1 MQHYDEHQEVNTKL
15 DIRVWKK
22 IGKVMLKKKVP
33 LIILIISSLF
43 LAFFDIL
50 YPLLN
55 SYAIKTFFGE
65 VPDYTHKTTFIIVY
79 ITTAVMFGL
88 VVFGFIKAAGTLEV
102 EIGYELRKQA
112 FNKVQVLSYNYFDKT
127 PGGWIIARLTN
138 DSRRLSGIV
147 SWGTMEGVWSMA
159 TMLGALVVMFIIK
172 WQLAL
177 IMLGLIGLIFLI
189 SIFFRRKILK
199 EHREIRRTNSQ
210 ITASYNEGI
219 MGNKTSKTLVL
230 ERHNFEGFHNL
241 ADDMKRKSIRAVFYS
256 SIFWPILIVVSYT
269 GLMFILNIGG
279 DMVIKDIIDVAT
291 LYLFV
296 SYSLRFF
303 DPVIAL
309 ANILA
314 ELQQAQAAA
323 ERIVSLIEEEPQIV
337 DLPEIKEKYGDIL
350 HLKVE
355 NYLEIKGNVSFKNVT
370 FSYVKDEIILDN
382 FNLEVKEGESIALV
396 GATGSGKSTIVNLV
410 CRFYEPTAG
419 EILIDG
425 NNYKNIALGNLR
437 ANLGYVLQTPHLF
450 NMSVL
455 DNIRYGRKDATLDEV
470 ISVSKA
476 VGAHEFISKME
487 NGYDT
492 FVGEEGSLLSAG
504 ERQLISFARA
514 LLVDPK
520 ILVLDEATSSID
532 TETEKAI
539 LGAIEKVMKG
549 RTTFIVAHRLSTI
562 TNVDKILVIDQGKIK
577 EQGTHNEL
585 LQLEGEYY
593 ELYKNQFI
601 EETIDKSSKK
611 AES

>member
-112 FNKVQVLSYNYFDKT
+112 FNNVQVLSYNYFDKT

-562 TNVDKILVIDQGKIK
+562 RNVSKILVIDKGKII
-577 EQGTHNEL
+577 ESGTHQEL
-585 LQLEGEYY
+585 IDLKGQYY
-593 ELYKNQFI
+593 TLYKNQFI
-601 EETIDKSSKK
+601 DEQVSKSVR
-611 AES
+611 

>member
-562 TNVDKILVIDQGKIK
+562 RNVSKILVIDKGKII
-577 EQGTHNEL
+577 ESGTHQEL
-585 LQLEGEYY
+585 IDLKGQYY
-593 ELYKNQFI
+593 TLYKNQFI
-601 EETIDKSSKK
+601 DEQVSKSVR
-611 AES
+611 

>member
-1 MQHYDEHQEVNTKL
+1 
-15 DIRVWKK
+15 
-22 IGKVMLKKKVP
+22 MLKKKVP

-562 TNVDKILVIDQGKIK
+562 RNVSKILVIDKGKII
-577 EQGTHNEL
+577 ESGTHQEL
-585 LQLEGEYY
+585 IDLKGQYY
-593 ELYKNQFI
+593 TLYKNQFI
-601 EETIDKSSKK
+601 DEQVSKSVR
-611 AES
+611 

>member
-1 MQHYDEHQEVNTKL
+1 
-15 DIRVWKK
+15 
-22 IGKVMLKKKVP
+22 MLKKKVP

-437 ANLGYVLQTPHLF
+437 ANLGYVLQTPHLL

-562 TNVDKILVIDQGKIK
+562 RNVSKILVIDKGKII
-577 EQGTHNEL
+577 ESGTHQEL
-585 LQLEGEYY
+585 IDLKGQYY
-593 ELYKNQFI
+593 TLYKNQFI
-601 EETIDKSSKK
+601 DEQVSKSVR
-611 AES
+611 

>member
-127 PGGWIIARLTN
+127 PGGWIISRLTN

-199 EHREIRRTNSQ
+199 AHREIRKTNSQ

-504 ERQLISFARA
+504 ERQLSSFARA

-562 TNVDKILVIDQGKIK
+562 RNVSKILVIDKGKII
-577 EQGTHNEL
+577 ESGTHQEL
-585 LQLEGEYY
+585 IDLKGQYY
-593 ELYKNQFI
+593 TLYKNQFI
-601 EETIDKSSKK
+601 DEQVSKSVR
-611 AES
+611 

>member
-1 MQHYDEHQEVNTKL
+1 
-15 DIRVWKK
+15 
-22 IGKVMLKKKVP
+22 
-33 LIILIISSLF
+33 
-43 LAFFDIL
+43 
-50 YPLLN
+50 
-55 SYAIKTFFGE
+55 
-65 VPDYTHKTTFIIVY
+65 
-79 ITTAVMFGL
+79 
-88 VVFGFIKAAGTLEV
+88 
-102 EIGYELRKQA
+102 
-112 FNKVQVLSYNYFDKT
+112 
-127 PGGWIIARLTN
+127 
-138 DSRRLSGIV
+138 
-147 SWGTMEGVWSMA
+147 
-159 TMLGALVVMFIIK
+159 MFIIK

-562 TNVDKILVIDQGKIK
+562 RNVSKILVIDKGKII
-577 EQGTHNEL
+577 ESGTHQEL
-585 LQLEGEYY
+585 IDLKGQYY
-593 ELYKNQFI
+593 TLYKNQFI
-601 EETIDKSSKK
+601 DEQVSKSVR
-611 AES
+611 

>member
-1 MQHYDEHQEVNTKL
+1 MQNFDEHQEVHTKL

-22 IGKVMLKKKVP
+22 ILKVMLQKKVP
-33 LIILIISSLF
+33 LIMLIVSSLL
-43 LAFFDIL
+43 LAFFDVL

-65 VPDYTHKTTFIIVY
+65 TPNYSTKIPFIIVY
-79 ITTAVMFGL
+79 VTSAVLFGV

-127 PGGWIIARLTN
+127 PAGWVIARLTN

-177 IMLGLIGLIFLI
+177 IMVGLIGLIFLI
-189 SIFFRRKILK
+189 SMFFRRKILK
-199 EHREIRRTNSQ
+199 AHREIRRTNSK

-230 ERHNFEGFHNL
+230 ERHNYEGFHDL
-241 ADDMKRKSIRAVFYS
+241 TDDMKRKSIRAVFYS

-279 DMVIKDIIDVAT
+279 DMVIKNIIDVAT

-323 ERIVSLIEEEPQIV
+323 ERIISLIEEEPQII
-337 DLPEIKEKYGDIL
+337 DTPEIKEIYGDIL
-350 HLKVE
+350 HPKTE
-355 NYLEIKGNVSFKNVT
+355 NYLDIKGNVTFKNVT
-370 FSYVKDEIILDN
+370 FSYVKDETILDN
-382 FNLEVKEGESIALV
+382 FNLDVKEGDSIALV

-410 CRFYEPTAG
+410 CRFYEPNEG

-425 NNYKNIALGNLR
+425 KNYKDISLGNLR
-437 ANLGYVLQTPHLF
+437 SNLGYVLQTPHLF
-450 NMSVL
+450 NMSVV
-455 DNIRYGRKDATLDEV
+455 DNIRYGKRDATLDDV
-470 ISVSKA
+470 IAVSKA

-487 NGYDT
+487 HGYDT

-562 TNVDKILVIDQGKIK
+562 RNVSKILVIDKGKII
-577 EQGTHNEL
+577 ESGTHQEL
-585 LQLEGEYY
+585 IDLQGEYY
-593 ELYKNQFI
+593 TLYKNQFI
-601 EETIDKSSKK
+601 DEQVSKSVR
-611 AES
+611 

>member
-350 HLKVE
+350 HPKVE

-562 TNVDKILVIDQGKIK
+562 RNVSKILVIDKGKII
-577 EQGTHNEL
+577 ESGTHQEL
-585 LQLEGEYY
+585 IDLKGEYY
-593 ELYKNQFI
+593 TLYKNQFI
-601 EETIDKSSKK
+601 DEQVSKSVR
-611 AES
+611 

>member
-33 LIILIISSLF
+33 LILLIISSLF

-55 SYAIKTFFGE
+55 SYAIKNFFGE

-127 PGGWIIARLTN
+127 PGGWIISRLTN

-199 EHREIRRTNSQ
+199 AHREIRKTNSQ

-350 HLKVE
+350 HPKVE

-562 TNVDKILVIDQGKIK
+562 RNVSKILVIDKGKII
-577 EQGTHNEL
+577 ESGTHQEL
-585 LQLEGEYY
+585 IDLKGEYY
-593 ELYKNQFI
+593 TLYKNQFI
-601 EETIDKSSKK
+601 DEQVSKSVR
-611 AES
+611 